1 MELWDALNERGEKLG
16 FTIERGSE
24 PQNEVFHA
32 VVEVAAIDENGR
44 ILLTQRDARKHFGL
58 RWEITAG
65 SSLAGETPEEG
76 AARELWEETGIRVS
90 PDKLIPMHL
99 CYQTYVEEHP
109 RDNCLTYS
117 YLAPFCVGEQTIT
130 MQEGETVSYR
140 FLTKQEFL
148 EFYESDEIIPVQKAR
163 IATFLDKL
171 LSYLK

>member
-44 ILLTQRDARKHFGL
+44 ILLTQRDARKYFGL

-140 FLTKQEFL
+140 FLTKQEFWS
-148 EFYESDEIIPVQKAR
+148 FTKATKSFPCRRRESQRFRTSCSLI
-163 IATFLDKL
+163 
-171 LSYLK
+171 

>member
-1 MELWDALNERGEKLG
+1 M
-16 FTIERGSE
+16 
-24 PQNEVFHA
+24 FHA

-44 ILLTQRDARKHFGL
+44 ILLTQRDARKNFGL
-58 RWEITAG
+58 RWEITSG

-76 AARELWEETGIRVS
+76 AARELREETGIRVS
-90 PDKLIPMHL
+90 SDKLIPMHL
-99 CYQTYVEEHP
+99 CYQTYVEENP

-148 EFYESDEIIPVQKAR
+148 EFYESDEIIPVRKAR
-163 IATFLDKL
+163 IATFLGKL
-171 LSYLK
+171 LPYLK